1 MDLKNL
7 ENQTLYDLHST
18 LEDAN
23 RIIEEIVEYNKQIV
37 NEYAITGADLIYNG
51 LSVTGGYGPNEML
64 DEMCIRDR
72 ERRQGG
78 RITA

>member
-23 RIIEEIVEYNKQIV
+23 RIIEEIVEYNKQMSKRICD
-37 NEYAITGADLIYNG
+37 N
-51 LSVTGGYGPNEML
+51 
-64 DEMCIRDR
+64 
-72 ERRQGG
+72 RR
-78 RITA
+78 RPYI